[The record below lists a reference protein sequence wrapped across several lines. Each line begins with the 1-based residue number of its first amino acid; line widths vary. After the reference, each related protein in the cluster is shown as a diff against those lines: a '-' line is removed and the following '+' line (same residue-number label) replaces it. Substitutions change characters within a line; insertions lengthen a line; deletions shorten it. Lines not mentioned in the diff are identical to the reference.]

1 MSKILTLLGASVG
14 GAIGW
19 WLGARVGMMTAFVV
33 STFGTGVGVYA
44 GRRFA
49 ALLPD

>member
-1 MSKILTLLGASVG
+1 MSKILTLLGATVG

-19 WLGARVGMMTAFVV
+19 WLGARIGMMTAFVL

-44 GRRFA
+44 GRRIA